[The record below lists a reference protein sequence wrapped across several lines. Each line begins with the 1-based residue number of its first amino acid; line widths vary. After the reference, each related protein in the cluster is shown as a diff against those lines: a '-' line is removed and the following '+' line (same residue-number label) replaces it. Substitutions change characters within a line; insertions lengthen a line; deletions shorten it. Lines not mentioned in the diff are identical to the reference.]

1 MDFTDVQLISAA
13 YEDLNYKRLPLG
25 GIVAQSGTG
34 SRVQMGAVSM
44 QTTLLATPIPSA
56 GPPVPS
62 AGPPVARPARSSR
75 NIPAGVLASA
85 GTLLL
90 PVAMCLP
97 WYRNASGGG
106 TLSAWGGYWFV
117 IAGMLLLFLA
127 GACLA
132 LSALTGRPLRGA
144 ALHFITGLA
153 FAVTITVV
161 IALFIVRPGGNITT
175 AAAFGGYVGLA
186 AINTIKGAAI
196 LMTIHARRVTG
207 GPARA

>member
-1 MDFTDVQLISAA
+1 
-13 YEDLNYKRLPLG
+13 
-25 GIVAQSGTG
+25 
-34 SRVQMGAVSM
+34 M
-44 QTTLLATPIPSA
+44 QTTLPLTRIPSA
-56 GPPVPS
+56 GSPA
-62 AGPPVARPARSSR
+62 AGPTWSSR
-75 NIPAGVLASA
+75 SIPAGVLAGA

-90 PVAMCLP
+90 PVAMFLP
-97 WYRNASGGG
+97 WYRDADGGG